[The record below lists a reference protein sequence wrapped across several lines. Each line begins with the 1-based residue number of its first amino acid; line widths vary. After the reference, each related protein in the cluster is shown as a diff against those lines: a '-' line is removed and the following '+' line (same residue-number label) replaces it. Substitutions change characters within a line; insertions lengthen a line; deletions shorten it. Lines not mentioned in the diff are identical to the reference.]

1 MSTGTHEYDLV
12 VVGSGTAG
20 ASAAH
25 RCREAGWKV
34 ALVENRPLGGTCA
47 LRGCDPKKVLA
58 GAAELVD
65 WNRRMKGKGAT
76 GDVSISWPELM
87 AFKNGFIEG
96 VPESRE
102 KEFREAGIEVWKGTA
117 KFAAEDI
124 IEVGDAKLKGRHI
137 LLATGARPAPL
148 GIEGGEL
155 LATSDDFLELEE
167 LPEEIVFIGGGYIS
181 FEFAHMAARAGAK
194 VHILHRG
201 KRPLSGFDPDLAD
214 RLVQATE
221 AIGVDI
227 HLEAAVQSVTREPGG
242 GLTVHAQKDGKPVK
256 LACGLA
262 VHGAGRIANVEDLEL
277 RRGSVEGGGA
287 GIKVHPWLQSV
298 SNPRVYAAGDC
309 ADTEGPPL
317 TPISSVESAAA
328 ARNMLQGS
336 REEPDYRGV
345 PTVVFTVPKLASVG
359 LSEKQAQE
367 RGLNAAVN
375 KLDASSWYTYKRT
388 NEQAA
393 MMKVILDADS
403 GKVLGAHLLG
413 STADELVNHFAA
425 AIRFGLTGKDISSVL
440 FAYPSAASDLTYL
453 VQGKE

>member
-1 MSTGTHEYDLV
+1 MNTHTHEYDLV

-65 WNRRMKGKGAT
+65 WNRRMKGKGVT

-102 KEFREAGIEVWKGTA
+102 KEFREAGIEVWQGTA
-117 KFAAEDI
+117 KFAAEDM
-124 IEVGDAKLKGRHI
+124 IEIGDATLKGRHI

-148 GIEGGEL
+148 GIEGEEL
-155 LATSDDFLELEE
+155 LATSDDFLELKE

-201 KRPLSGFDPDLAD
+201 KRPLTGFDPDLVD

-221 AIGVDI
+221 ALGVDI
-227 HLEAAVQSVTREPGG
+227 HLGAAVQSVTGEPGG
-242 GLTVHAQKDGKPVK
+242 GLTVQAVKDGKLLK
-256 LACGLA
+256 LPCGLA
-262 VHGAGRIANVEDLEL
+262 VHGAGRAANVDDLDL
-277 RRGSVEGGGA
+277 RRGSVEGGSA

-309 ADTEGPPL
+309 ADTAGPPL
-317 TPISSVESAAA
+317 TPISSAESAAA

-336 REEPDYRGV
+336 RQEPDYSEV

-359 LSEKQAQE
+359 LSEEQAQE
-367 RGLNAAVN
+367 RGLNVTVN
-375 KLDASSWYTYKRT
+375 KLDAASWYTYKRT

-403 GKVLGAHLLG
+403 GKVMGAHLLG
-413 STADELVNHFAA
+413 STADELVNQFAA
-425 AIRFGLTGKDISSVL
+425 AIRFGLTGEDISSIL